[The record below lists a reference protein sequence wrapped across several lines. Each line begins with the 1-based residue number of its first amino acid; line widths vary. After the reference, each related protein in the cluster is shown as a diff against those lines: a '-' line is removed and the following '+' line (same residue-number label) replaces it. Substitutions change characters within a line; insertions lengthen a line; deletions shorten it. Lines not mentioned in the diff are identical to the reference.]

1 VSATLVRD
9 LERLR
14 AELRAEL
21 HRGRMPADPV
31 ALAEAL
37 GISPDPWQA
46 DVLRSTSGRL
56 LLNCCRQSGKSTTTA
71 ILALHH
77 ALCAPD
83 SMTLMA
89 SPGQRQSGELF
100 RKLIAFYRR
109 LGRPVPAEAE
119 TRLTLELTNGS
130 RVVSLPGNT
139 DTTRG
144 YSAVSLL
151 LVDEASRVA
160 DEMLASLRPML
171 AVSGGRLIAMST
183 PFGMR
188 GWWYQAW
195 AEGGEAWERFEV
207 PAPDC
212 PRISEA
218 FLADERRALGDL
230 FYRSEYLCQ
239 FVDTDDQVFGSE
251 LIRAALDDSL
261 APLFGSAA

>member
-1 VSATLVRD
+1 MTATMIRE
-9 LERLR
+9 LERAK
-14 AELRAEL
+14 AELRAL
-21 HRGRMPADPV
+21 TLRDAMPTDPV
-31 ALAEAL
+31 VLAKAL
-37 GISPDPWQA
+37 GLVPDEWQA
-46 DVLRSTSGRL
+46 NVLRSTSSRL

-77 ALCAPD
+77 ALYVPD

-188 GWWYQAW
+188 GWWWQAW
-195 AEGGEAWERFEV
+195 AEGGDAWERFEV
-207 PAPDC
+207 PATQC
-212 PRISEA
+212 PRISPA
-218 FLADERRALGDL
+218 FLEDERRSLGDL
-230 FYRSEYLCQ
+230 FYRSEYLCE

-251 LIRAALDDSL
+251 LIRAAVDDSL
-261 APLFGSAA
+261 LPLWGAA